1 MNEARIVL
9 NSNGTFKLVDIN
21 GEPMKMKFKIG
32 DKEYE
37 NLYKQDLTISDLYD
51 IKNCYGVNIINL
63 DELC

>member
-1 MNEARIVL
+1 MQGARIVL
-9 NSNGTFKLVDIN
+9 NPDGTLKLVDIN

-51 IKNCYGVNIINL
+51 IKNFYGLNIINL
-63 DELC
+63 DEYV